1 MLKVLVT
8 GRIGSGKSEV
18 CKILRSAGFLVY
30 DSDSAAKSLYTND
43 QVAEL
48 IEREVGV
55 KISELK
61 SIFNSKDK
69 LEKLESIVHPLVLD
83 DFRHFVSANKGHVV
97 VFESAIATDKPL
109 FKGEFDKVILVRASN
124 ELREGRNPAACKRD
138 SFQKEPSNYDYLIEN
153 NGSMEDLKNKVN
165 LIIKQL

>member
-69 LEKLESIVHPLVLD
+69 L
-83 DFRHFVSANKGHVV
+83 
-97 VFESAIATDKPL
+97 
-109 FKGEFDKVILVRASN
+109 
-124 ELREGRNPAACKRD
+124 
-138 SFQKEPSNYDYLIEN
+138 
-153 NGSMEDLKNKVN
+153 
-165 LIIKQL
+165 